1 MIVIGIAVGFAF
13 AVAVLA
19 ISVVSFPMLLDLNAS
34 LPNSVV
40 TSVKVAMKNPVPIG
54 AWWLIVAASLAI
66 GSLPALLGL
75 VLVLPI
81 QGHSTWHLYRRA
93 VS

>member
-40 TSVKVAMKNPVPIG
+40 RSVKVAMKNPVPIG
-54 AWWLIVAASLAI
+54 AWGLIVAASLAI

-81 QGHSTWHLYRRA
+81 LGHSTWHLYRRA

>member
-1 MIVIGIAVGFAF
+1 MIVIGMTVGFAF
-13 AVAVLA
+13 A
-19 ISVVSFPMLLDLNAS
+19 MLLDRNVSPPTA
-34 LPNSVV
+34 VV

-54 AWWLIVAASLAI
+54 AWGLIVAASLAI
-66 GSLPALLGL
+66 ESLPALLGL

-81 QGHSTWHLYRRA
+81 LGHSTWHLYRRA